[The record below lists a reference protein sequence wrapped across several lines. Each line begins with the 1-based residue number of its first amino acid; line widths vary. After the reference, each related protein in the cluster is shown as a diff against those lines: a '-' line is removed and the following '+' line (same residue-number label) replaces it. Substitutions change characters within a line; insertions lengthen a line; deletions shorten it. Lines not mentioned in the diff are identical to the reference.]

1 MSETDEKK
9 ATKLLEQLV
18 ELISQL
24 NTLEKTFSRIKNESE
39 ELLRK
44 FLKRKD
50 DTLDENVES
59 PKFDER

>member
-1 MSETDEKK
+1 MNQTDEKK

-44 FLKRKD
+44 LLKKD
-50 DTLDENVES
+50 DTLDENVKVPE
-59 PKFDER
+59 FDKR